1 MRLLTAA
8 AIPVL
13 LAPLIACST
22 GTASSDARQE
32 APASVTSSSAAPSTA
47 ASSAAPSSAERAAA
61 RRVPALQV
69 TRLITG
75 LDHPWDVRQLPT
87 GELIYTQRDRASLSV
102 WKDGTARTLDFPSSS
117 VWVSGETGL
126 MGLEVD
132 PEFATNRHVYTC
144 QGATT
149 SGGGHDV
156 RVVAW
161 RLDDALTSATRIRT
175 VLGGFPTSSGRHGGC
190 RLLIL
195 RDGSMLVGTG
205 DAAIGTNPE
214 NKRSLG
220 GKTLRLDPET
230 GKPWPSNPFI
240 RSQYKRTRYITTYG
254 HRNVQGLAQ
263 RADGSLWSIEQG
275 SFRDD
280 EVNKLRK
287 GGDYGWNPVPG
298 YNEQVPM
305 TDFSLP
311 GKQIGAR
318 WRSGNPTLATSGGSF
333 VNGSEWGAYDGALT
347 VAVQKSERVLF
358 LSFDKRGKLQKV
370 RTPDVLRQYGR
381 IRTTWQLANGDLLV
395 ATDNG
400 NGEDAIL
407 RVRPA

>member
-1 MRLLTAA
+1 MRPLASAVL
-8 AIPVL
+8 PVL
-13 LAPLIACST
+13 LLPLLAC
-22 GTASSDARQE
+22 ASQSSPDD
-32 APASVTSSSAAPSTA
+32 APAAPAAAATESARERMGSAASPV
-47 ASSAAPSSAERAAA
+47 APSARA
-61 RRVPALQV
+61 VPKLRV

-75 LDHPWDVRQLPT
+75 LDKPWDVRQLPS
-87 GELIYTQRDRASLSV
+87 GELIYTQRDKASLTV
-102 WKDGTARTLDFPSSS
+102 WKAGRSRTLDFPSDQ

-132 PEFATNRHVYTC
+132 PDFATNRRVYTC
-144 QGATT
+144 QGANTA
-149 SGGGHDV
+149 GGGHDV

-161 RLDDALTSATRIRT
+161 TLDEGLTRATSAGTLIS
-175 VLGGFPTSSGRHGGC
+175 GFPTTSGRHGGC

-195 RDGSMLVGTG
+195 RDGSLLVGTG
-205 DAAIGTNPE
+205 DAAVGTNP
-214 NKRSLG
+214 RDLTSLG

-230 GKPWPSNPFI
+230 GKPWRTNPFLKASN
-240 RSQYKRTRYITTYG
+240 RAKRYITTYG

-263 RADGSLWSIEQG
+263 RADGTLWSIEQG

-280 EVNKLRK
+280 EVNKLRR

-305 TDFSLP
+305 TDQSLP
-311 GKQIGAR
+311 GKQINAR

-333 VNGSEWGAYDGALT
+333 VDGKKWGAYDGALT

-358 LSFDKRGKLQKV
+358 ISFDKRGRLQNV
-370 RTPDVLRQYGR
+370 RTPAVLREFGR

-395 ATDNG
+395 TTDNG
-400 NGEDAIL
+400 DGNDVIL